1 MEHSINL
8 AVGHFLSD
16 ITPAQTASAARD
28 NDDDGSAEDAAPSD
42 DSSAVI
48 SNSLRKLLM
57 LIKQVHLV
65 RHIFCIY

>member
-8 AVGHFLSD
+8 AVGHFLSN
-16 ITPAQTASAARD
+16 ITPVQTASAVRD
-28 NDDDGSAEDAAPSD
+28 NNDDGSAEDIAPSD

-48 SNSLRKLLM
+48 SNTLRKLLM

-65 RHIFCIY
+65 HHIFCIY

>member
-16 ITPAQTASAARD
+16 ITPTQTASAVRD

-48 SNSLRKLLM
+48 SNSLHKLLM

-65 RHIFCIY
+65 CHIFCIY